1 VSARMDLRAEAAVEV
16 PRMVL
21 QFDASFTQRAL
32 AVVVDQRELAG
43 ENVEEFIFLL
53 MPVAQ
58 RRASLERM

>member
-1 VSARMDLRAEAAVEV
+1 
-16 PRMVL
+16 MVL

>member
-1 VSARMDLRAEAAVEV
+1 MDLRAEAAVEV

>member
-1 VSARMDLRAEAAVEV
+1 MDLRAEAAVEV

-58 RRASLERM
+58 RREPRSSVCD